1 MRKKVRLIRDDE
13 VHDLKNRPL
22 PNKVIVYMSRGELF
36 YEAESDIWVG
46 LGLLG
51 RLKFNFFEK
60 ARKICAICLMVL
72 MFTK

>member
-22 PNKVIVYMSRGELF
+22 PNKVIVFKSRGEIF
-36 YEAESDIWVG
+36 YEPESDSWVD

-51 RLKFNFFEK
+51 RLKLNFSEK
-60 ARKICAICLMVL
+60 ATEICAICLMVL

>member
-22 PNKVIVYMSRGELF
+22 PNKVIVYESRGEIF
-36 YEAESDIWVG
+36 YQSDIWVD

-51 RLKFNFFEK
+51 RLKVQLF
-60 ARKICAICLMVL
+60 
-72 MFTK
+72 

>member
-22 PNKVIVYMSRGELF
+22 PNKVIVYESRGEIF
-36 YEAESDIWVG
+36 YKSDIWVD

-51 RLKFNFFEK
+51 RLKFNFSEK
-60 ARKICAICLMVL
+60 ATKICPIYLMVL
-72 MFTK
+72 TFTK